1 MFYLTHLKMKK
12 KTDQQT
18 PSIGEDVEQHT
29 LLVGNQ
35 SITVN
40 MTVLRKLHVYLPAI
54 LLLGIYP
61 R

>member
-1 MFYLTHLKMKK
+1 MKK